1 MRTDSSW
8 GNEQRRPSDSV
19 TTPMDGWF
27 SDINHFERVVMAK
40 ARTCRS
46 LSEDEINRM
55 VGWSVFADK
64 SWSHNSGSS
73 SKGSLGKHYLRI
85 IGEGGEPSLPSFR
98 LLSAIVNNAF
108 LSGEA
113 VKRAVVTFSQQL
125 PQLQQSSLEIFVLLE
140 QRRELMDYL
149 ESIVVPFLRRTDDPA
164 LKAIMKKLLSSGVTG
179 GDTQTKMLSAAI
191 QIDQDSGEKTNA
203 SFRWLVNLLLDMCQT
218 EAEQS
223 DIIERITSVTKTVIE
238 E

>member
-1 MRTDSSW
+1 MGQPSMGELRGPSHKRVTTGAWHSGRRRRSLPFLFEIDRSCQRAVTHMRTDSSW

-113 VKRAVVTFSQQL
+113 VKRGLSNKWFFATHSSWAKYYCFFFS
-125 PQLQQSSLEIFVLLE
+125 F
-140 QRRELMDYL
+140 
-149 ESIVVPFLRRTDDPA
+149 
-164 LKAIMKKLLSSGVTG
+164 
-179 GDTQTKMLSAAI
+179 
-191 QIDQDSGEKTNA
+191 
-203 SFRWLVNLLLDMCQT
+203 
-218 EAEQS
+218 
-223 DIIERITSVTKTVIE
+223 
-238 E
+238 